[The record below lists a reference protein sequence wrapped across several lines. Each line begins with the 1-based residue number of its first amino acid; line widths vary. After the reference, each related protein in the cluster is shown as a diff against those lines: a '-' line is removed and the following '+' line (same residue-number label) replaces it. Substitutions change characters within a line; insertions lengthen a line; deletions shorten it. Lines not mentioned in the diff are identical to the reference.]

1 MRIGPVVAGMS
12 CLSLSLSPLVL
23 ADHRAVELRIRRSGA
38 VLVPVQVD
46 GRGPFTFLLDTGSS
60 HTVVS
65 DALAERLAAP
75 AVARVRL
82 LTPAGPLDAAVVA
95 LRGVSVGTARAESL
109 APSVVSLAR
118 LREREPGVDGILGLD
133 FLSRFDFTVDY
144 RARRLLWTAGGESA
158 DAVRVPLVRAG
169 ERSLVELPASGPR
182 EAARLVPDTG
192 SEAFVIFER
201 GGRTAVDVE
210 EVGAPAEVSG
220 LASRRGAREA
230 VLRELRLGGITLRN
244 QRAVV
249 LARNGPR
256 EVEGDGLLPLHPFSR
271 VSFSH
276 SGGWLQVKR

>member
-75 AVARVRL
+75 AGVSSRTLA
-82 LTPAGPLDAAVVA
+82 TVVA